1 MLPPRIRDAG
11 RAGLLQTGW
20 ASQHTTGF
28 TILELVSAKLTYA
41 RKVENH
47 QPAFEMAE
55 DLPLLHDGRLTPSEP
70 SDVDIPSGLSTSQ
83 LMRLYL
89 SHFLSTWNSR
99 CYEFAAVG
107 AFL

>member
-1 MLPPRIRDAG
+1 VGQNYGAQITLSVCKG
-11 RAGLLQTGW
+11 EG
-20 ASQHTTGF
+20 
-28 TILELVSAKLTYA
+28 TIENLCNLS

-47 QPAFEMAE
+47 QPTSEMAE
-55 DLPLLHDGRLTPSEP
+55 DLPLLHDDRPTLSEQ
-70 SDVDIPSGLSTSQ
+70 SDGDIFSGLSTSQ

-107 AFL
+107 TFL